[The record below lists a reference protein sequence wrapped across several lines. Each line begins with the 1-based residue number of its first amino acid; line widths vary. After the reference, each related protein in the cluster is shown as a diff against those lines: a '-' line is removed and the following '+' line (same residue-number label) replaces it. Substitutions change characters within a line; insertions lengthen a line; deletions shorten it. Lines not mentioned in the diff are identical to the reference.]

1 MRSAAITICV
11 ILALF
16 SFSRPQATI
25 IHVPEDTSTIQGG
38 INGAVNGDTVLVA
51 QGAYNQHISFNGKA
65 ILVTSEA
72 GAQSTII
79 SKLYDG
85 FTMVTFSSGDD
96 SNSILDA
103 FTIQSHQQG
112 EEML

>member
-1 MRSAAITICV
+1 MRSIAINISA
-11 ILALF
+11 ILVLF
-16 SFSRPQATI
+16 SFSHVQATI
-25 IHVPEDTSTIQGG
+25 IYVPGDSATIQGG

-51 QGAYNQHISFNGKA
+51 QGTYYEHINFNGKA

-103 FTIQSHQQG
+103 FTIQSHQEG